1 MKIKKLNKSALDKLE
16 PEILNAL
23 KGINEKYG
31 ISFRFDSGTYDF
43 DTASIKL
50 SIVVKGAKTH
60 AEKMFAK
67 QVQLNNLDTTKIWK
81 TKDKA
86 FTLVGYNPRATK
98 RCFTILDVN
107 KGKEYV
113 TTRENALK
121 CFRSDDVTDKDIE
134 EGVLTQTDHN
144 GNVIVH

>member
-1 MKIKKLNKSALDKLE
+1 M
-16 PEILNAL
+16 
-23 KGINEKYG
+23 
-31 ISFRFDSGTYDF
+31 
-43 DTASIKL
+43 
-50 SIVVKGAKTH
+50 KGAKTH
-60 AEKMFAK
+60 TEKMFAK

-81 TKDKA
+81 IKDKA
-86 FTLVGYNPRATK
+86 FTLVGYNPKARK
-98 RCFTILDVN
+98 NCFTILDVN